1 MFEHRAYR
9 KPDVLGDLAEQN
21 RGEERDHLSRLQNG
35 HCAHASAHQY
45 GLGAHE
51 LAFEPGFSILEQ
63 ELDDFDKIPVEF
75 IE

>member
-1 MFEHRAYR
+1 MA
-9 KPDVLGDLAEQN
+9 VLPVGAPLPCFHKSQPVED
-21 RGEERDHLSRLQNG
+21 GDHLSRLQNG
-35 HCAHASAHQY
+35 YCAHASAHKY

-51 LAFEPGFSILEQ
+51 LAFELGFSILEQ